1 MYKNLFCAL
10 LVSTL
15 ALPVVASDIGAYGD
29 SSNTITVQPTDKK
42 ADKDVKGKV
51 SPAHAKAYDALSS
64 DQKKSVQAQSTVA
77 GQHKKIETH
86 TQANQKNAQNQIK
99 SYHQSQMN
107 DLKKSGKKHLNGSN
121 GHKDTAQ
128 HSKSP
133 CKRRNSSY

>member
-51 SPAHAKAYDALSS
+51 SPEHAKAYDHLSQG
-64 DQKKSVQAQSTVA
+64 QKTSVQAQSTVA
-77 GQHKKIETH
+77 GQHKKIEVH
-86 TQANQKNAQNQIK
+86 TETNQKNAQKQIK
-99 SYHQSQMN
+99 SYHQSQMD

-121 GHKDTAQ
+121 GHTSSAK
-128 HSKSP
+128 SSRSP
-133 CKRRNSSY
+133 CKKRSSSY